1 MDNHRNSTTS
11 AIGFCLLPS
20 ELIQNILLYLVL
32 PEIIQLKLVSKSI
45 AHLISDQDFIREYNT
60 RSRSTTWLFVY
71 KKRWP
76 RDLMLHG
83 FTDQSDRWFQIPIA
97 KSLRPIISPG
107 EDLYFLTASGN
118 FFLFVSNTMKVVISV
133 NLVTKTVKKIP
144 PSPLGPRGT
153 SSWRRSGM
161 KLVAGPPGS
170 DHFRFLFVELV
181 ENRPIL
187 FVYDSQSEK
196 WESMEV
202 KENVANLP
210 CLSERESHY
219 IYLSVI
225 NGRSESVLIVVNSHG
240 TTSKPLILRPRFGSG
255 GVDDGQLTVR
265 FSWGNVID
273 RLHVYGD
280 GHMIIMMSDG
290 IDKMMLTGI
299 ELWGLSLDGRYWQYI
314 SKVPSKLMEQI
325 KKPYGVMVGCLEE
338 RDGIVRAALMSNF
351 EGLWHIIWLTYDIK
365 TRHWIRVIVP
375 DCKMKGSNMAGIA
388 FSSGITLS

>member
-83 FTDQSDRWFQIPIA
+83 FTDQSERWFQIPIA
-97 KSLRPIISPG
+97 KSLRPIVSPG

-240 TTSKPLILRPRFGSG
+240 TTSKPLILRPRFGGG

-280 GHMIIMMSDG
+280 GHMMIMISDG

-299 ELWGLSLDGRYWQYI
+299 ELWGLRLDGRYWQYI

-351 EGLWHIIWLTYDIK
+351 EGLWNIIWLTYDIK

>member
-1 MDNHRNSTTS
+1 
-11 AIGFCLLPS
+11 
-20 ELIQNILLYLVL
+20 
-32 PEIIQLKLVSKSI
+32 
-45 AHLISDQDFIREYNT
+45 
-60 RSRSTTWLFVY
+60 
-71 KKRWP
+71 
-76 RDLMLHG
+76 
-83 FTDQSDRWFQIPIA
+83 
-97 KSLRPIISPG
+97 
-107 EDLYFLTASGN
+107 
-118 FFLFVSNTMKVVISV
+118 
-133 NLVTKTVKKIP
+133 
-144 PSPLGPRGT
+144 
-153 SSWRRSGM
+153 M

-187 FVYDSQSEK
+187 FVYHSQSEK

-388 FSSGITLS
+388 FSSAITLS

>member
-1 MDNHRNSTTS
+1 
-11 AIGFCLLPS
+11 
-20 ELIQNILLYLVL
+20 
-32 PEIIQLKLVSKSI
+32 
-45 AHLISDQDFIREYNT
+45 
-60 RSRSTTWLFVY
+60 
-71 KKRWP
+71 
-76 RDLMLHG
+76 
-83 FTDQSDRWFQIPIA
+83 
-97 KSLRPIISPG
+97 
-107 EDLYFLTASGN
+107 
-118 FFLFVSNTMKVVISV
+118 
-133 NLVTKTVKKIP
+133 
-144 PSPLGPRGT
+144 
-153 SSWRRSGM
+153 M
-161 KLVAGPPGS
+161 KLVAGPSGS

>member
-1 MDNHRNSTTS
+1 MNNHRNSTTS

-32 PEIIQLKLVSKSI
+32 PEIIRLKLVSKSFSLI
-45 AHLISDQDFIREYNT
+45 ISDQDFIRACNI
-60 RSRSTTWLFVY
+60 RSRSSAWLFVY

-76 RDLMLHG
+76 RDLTLHG
-83 FTDQSDRWFQIPIA
+83 FTDQSQRWFQIPIA
-97 KSLRPIISPG
+97 NSLRPIISLG
-107 EDLYFLTASGN
+107 DDLYFLTASGK
-118 FFLFVSNTMKVVISV
+118 FFLFVSNTKKVVISV
-133 NLVTKTVKKIP
+133 NLVAQTVKKIP

-170 DHFRFLFVELV
+170 DHFRFLFVELM

-187 FVYDSQSEK
+187 FVYDSESEK
-196 WESMEV
+196 WESMEA

-210 CLSERESHY
+210 CHSERESEN

-225 NGRSESVLIVVNSHG
+225 NGRSESVLILVKSHG
-240 TTSKPLILRPRFGSG
+240 DGTTPLILRPRFGNG
-255 GVDDGQLTVR
+255 GNDGGQLTVQ

-280 GHMIIMMSDG
+280 GHMMIVTSDG
-290 IDKMMLTGI
+290 VGKMMLMGI
-299 ELWGLSLDGRYWQYI
+299 ELWGLSLNGRHWQHI

-325 KKPYGVMVGCLEE
+325 KKPHGVMVGCLEK

-351 EGLWHIIWLTYDIK
+351 EGLWHIIWLTYDIQ
-365 TRHWIRVIVP
+365 TRHWIWVTLP
-375 DCKMKGSNMAGIA
+375 DCKMKGSNMAGFA
-388 FSSGITLS
+388 FSSGITSS

>member
-32 PEIIQLKLVSKSI
+32 PQIIQLKLVSKSI
-45 AHLISDQDFIREYNT
+45 AHLISDQGFIREYNI

-83 FTDQSDRWFQIPIA
+83 FTDQSERWFQIPIA

-240 TTSKPLILRPRFGSG
+240 TTSKPLILRPRFGGG

-280 GHMIIMMSDG
+280 GHMMIMISDG

-299 ELWGLSLDGRYWQYI
+299 ELWGLRLDGRYWQYI